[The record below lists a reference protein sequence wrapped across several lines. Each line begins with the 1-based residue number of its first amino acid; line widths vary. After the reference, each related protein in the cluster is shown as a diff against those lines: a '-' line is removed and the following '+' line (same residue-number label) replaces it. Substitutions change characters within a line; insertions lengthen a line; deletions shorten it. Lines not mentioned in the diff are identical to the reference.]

1 MPSPADQ
8 LEALAQSTNLDPLG
22 SAFAEALDAQDPLRH
37 FRDEFCYPT
46 RAEDTTEDQL
56 CTYLCGNSLGL
67 QPKATKQYLLEELE
81 IWAKRGVLGHHSHAY
96 QRPWLTSDENV
107 LQESARIVGCKL
119 SEVAILNTLT
129 VNIHFLFAAFYQPTP
144 QRFKV
149 IMEAKAFPSDRYA
162 VESQIRWHGLD
173 PAEALVTLAPR
184 EGEHCLRTED
194 ILEAIEKEGSQTAL
208 VFFSGIQYYTGQL
221 FDMKRITEAG
231 HAQGSL
237 VGFDLAH
244 AVGNVPLYLHDWAVD
259 FACWCTY
266 KYLNSG
272 PGGIAGIYVH
282 EKYAQPDE
290 ERPRLAGW
298 WSNQK
303 ATRFQMRDQLD
314 PIQETAGYQV
324 SNPNVF
330 AMTSLLA
337 SLTVFGRTDMAALRR
352 KSILLTG
359 YLEYQLTRRPRLSG
373 KGEGK
378 SGGITIMTPS
388 DPEARGCQ
396 LSLLLPAAAFRPV
409 FAGLSE
415 AGIVCD
421 EREPNC
427 IRVGPTPLYNSFQDV
442 YRFVQVLDDLMAGQ
456 AA

>member
-1 MPSPADQ
+1 MPPPA
-8 LEALAQSTNLDPLG
+8 AANSTPK
-22 SAFAEALDAQDPLRH
+22 
-37 FRDEFCYPT
+37 
-46 RAEDTTEDQL
+46 DTTEDQL

-149 IMEAKAFPSDRYA
+149 IMEAKAFPSDRY
-162 VESQIRWHGLD
+162 
-173 PAEALVTLAPR
+173 
-184 EGEHCLRTED
+184 
-194 ILEAIEKEGSQTAL
+194 
-208 VFFSGIQYYTGQL
+208 YTGQL

-298 WSNQK
+298 WRN
-303 ATRFQMRDQLD
+303 
-314 PIQETAGYQV
+314 
-324 SNPNVF
+324 
-330 AMTSLLA
+330 
-337 SLTVFGRTDMAALRR
+337 GR
-352 KSILLTG
+352 
-359 YLEYQLTRRPRLSG
+359 
-373 KGEGK
+373 
-378 SGGITIMTPS
+378 
-388 DPEARGCQ
+388 
-396 LSLLLPAAAFRPV
+396 LPGV
-409 FAGLSE
+409 
-415 AGIVCD
+415 
-421 EREPNC
+421 
-427 IRVGPTPLYNSFQDV
+427 
-442 YRFVQVLDDLMAGQ
+442 
-456 AA
+456 